1 MAQERGQERGEP
13 GGSGAR
19 GRVCL
24 HTGFRRVARKTSR
37 CGPAGVGRARL
48 ELGGTE
54 HGQER

>member
-24 HTGFRRVARKTSR
+24 RTGFWGVACKTSR

-54 HGQER
+54 RGQEC